1 MTTKKKVSTTG
12 KNKYIIRCYY
22 GTSARAAKKKASAAK
37 KKASGAKKKTS
48 GVKRKVLVRKKC

>member
-22 GTSARAAKKKASAAK
+22 GTSARAAKKKLVPRK
-37 KKASGAKKKTS
+37 KKLVPRKKKL
-48 GVKRKVLVRKKC
+48 VVRKKKLVV

>member
-22 GTSARAAKKKASAAK
+22 GTSARAAKKKAS
-37 KKASGAKKKTS
+37 GAKKKTS